1 MLHSEYR
8 PTNWADF
15 IGQPKAVS
23 IAQTIVKAHWMK
35 VENGQARDGLAVTIS
50 GPSGTGKSTMA
61 GLLAMEFGASG
72 LDLMFMDG
80 DSPVNLIR
88 DLDQSGGFLNTRP
101 WGKAKAIIV
110 DEAQNLTKAGVQAW
124 LTRLER
130 LPKWC
135 LVVFTTTSE
144 VESMFGEAS
153 GPFARR
159 SVGIQFTNQ
168 GLAAAY
174 ARRAQEIAERE
185 GLGGAASKAYLRLV
199 QDCKNNFGMVLE
211 KIQALEMQRD
221 AEDAEA
227 PCEAA

>member
-8 PTNWADF
+8 PKLWAEF
-15 IGQPKAVS
+15 IGQPKAVA
-23 IAQTIVKAHWMK
+23 IAQTVVRSHWMK
-35 VENGQARDGLAVTIS
+35 VEAAQAKDGLAITIS

-61 GLLAMEFGASG
+61 QLLAVDFGATG
-72 LDLMFMDG
+72 MDLMVVDG
-80 DSPVNLIR
+80 DSPVNIIR
-88 DLDQSGGFLNTRP
+88 ELDQSGGFLNTRP
-101 WGKAKAIIV
+101 WNKAKAIIV

-130 LPKWC
+130 LPKWA

-159 SVGIQFTNQ
+159 SINLGFTNQ
-168 GLAAAY
+168 GLAPLY
-174 ARRAQEIAERE
+174 AKRAQEIAERE

-211 KIQALEMQRD
+211 RIQAMEMARD
-221 AEDAEA
+221 AADAEA
-227 PCEAA
+227 PCTA